1 MAEIQ
6 FDAISWTRD
15 GNNDLMP
22 LLPPLPFNYPENDE
36 VEAGV
41 VFKYDNSG
49 LGTLT
54 PGSGAPTM
62 PILTVTDMGSGVA
75 RFTISGA
82 DAGTSNKVY
91 ARMATAISWPIV
103 ATVTI
108 PGNGSAD
115 AILAS
120 GPYLAKAL
128 SYAGSAASPSSN
140 EPVIFHLVDVAAGYD
155 RSDFGDT
162 FKADAIPVF
171 FAEFG
176 EMITY
181 LRGVQS
187 VALAAIQGDA
197 ITANDPSTGID
208 VSLGNGSW
216 EISADE
222 LDFGSGPIVPKAQDQ
237 IITLKGEIWTV
248 VESGVLDAEQLI
260 WTIPGKRCEY
270 KELP

>member
-6 FDAISWTRD
+6 FDTISWTRD
-15 GNNDLMP
+15 ENNDIMP
-22 LLPPLPFNYPENDE
+22 LLPPKPFNYPAEEE
-36 VEAGV
+36 VAFPV
-41 VFKYDNSG
+41 VFGYDDQYE
-49 LGTLT
+49 GTLIAVF
-54 PGSGAPTM
+54 PPNMPT
-62 PILTVTDMGSGVA
+62 LSVEDLGGGVA

-91 ARMATAISWPIV
+91 ARMATATSWPV
-103 ATVTI
+103 AATVTI
-108 PGNGSAD
+108 SGNGSAD
-115 AILAS
+115 ATLTA
-120 GPYLAKAL
+120 GPYLAKVL
-128 SYAGSAASPSSN
+128 SYAGAAASPSSN
-140 EPVIFHLVDVAAGYD
+140 EPVLFHLVDVAAGYD

-162 FKADAIPVF
+162 FKADAIPAF
-171 FAEFG
+171 FSEFG

-237 IITLKGEIWTV
+237 VITLKGEIWTV

-260 WTIPGKRCEY
+260 WTIPVKRCEY